1 MFPIH
6 SCIMSTNLPNN
17 VYLVIPMGKN
27 PQKWLDSYRILSF
40 LKNSNTNANTNATKT
55 IFQKERYEAKS
66 VSHPKNINRS
76 NN

>member
-1 MFPIH
+1 
-6 SCIMSTNLPNN
+6 
-17 VYLVIPMGKN
+17 MGKN